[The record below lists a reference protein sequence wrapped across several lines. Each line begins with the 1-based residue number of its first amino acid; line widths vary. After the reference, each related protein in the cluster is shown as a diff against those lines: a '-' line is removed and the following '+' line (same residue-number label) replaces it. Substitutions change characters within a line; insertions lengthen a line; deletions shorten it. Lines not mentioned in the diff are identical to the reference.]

1 MLDLLLGITG
11 IGNASLLL
19 AEVVEGLFPWL
30 PLAVFLGGGLYLL
43 RASLRAAA
51 KALRRRE
58 RDARKRRLASM
69 VRLSR
74 EEMFRLQSAWATI
87 ERTKT
92 LDPNAPGYAEVE
104 DTRRQAVG
112 FVQTVRT
119 LAASQGKRVPE
130 SSAECLQVLWFWESE
145 EFRAR
150 EGRDAAGPPDAAPGR
165 PSRASAIARVAGGV
179 SQRLRAGAPQPRVV
193 MAGVSG
199 LLGGVL
205 VAGVGR
211 RSWWEAIG
219 LALAG
224 GLIGA
229 ALARWGHTK
238 AQQP

>member
-1 MLDLLLGITG
+1 MLDLLSVLTG
-11 IGNASLLL
+11 IVDAIALL
-19 AEVVEGLFPWL
+19 AVEGLFPWL
-30 PLAVFLGGGLYLL
+30 ALAAVVVAALFLL
-43 RASLRAAA
+43 RASIQAAA

-58 RDARKRRLASM
+58 RAARRRELASM

-74 EEMFRLQSAWATI
+74 VELFRLQSAWATI

-92 LDPNAPGYAEVE
+92 VDPNAPGYAEVQ
-104 DTRRQAVG
+104 DTWRQALG

-150 EGRDAAGPPDAAPGR
+150 KGEDTGGSPDAAPVR
-165 PSRASAIARVAGGV
+165 PSRASTIARLGGGL
-179 SQRLRAGAPQPRVV
+179 SQRLRAGAPQPGVIV
-193 MAGVSG
+193 AGVSG

-205 VAGVGR
+205 VGGVGH
-211 RSWWEAIG
+211 RSRWEAIG
-219 LALAG
+219 LAIAG

-229 ALARWGHTK
+229 ALARWGPPK